1 MIEHWTQSQ
10 DAWYLTNRLQ
20 RIGIPAYPVM
30 DYPGLVGDDNL
41 NHLHRSN
48 VEINNE
54 ELDRNELYKGIMWK
68 LSTGNGAISTP
79 APSLGQDNDHILRN
93 LLKYSD
99 NEVNNFERRGII

>member
-1 MIEHWTQSQ
+1 MS
-10 DAWYLTNRLQ
+10 
-20 RIGIPAYPVM
+20 RIAKNSIKINKEINCKFEN
-30 DYPGLVGDDNL
+30 GLFFAKGKLGEKSL
-41 NHLHRSN
+41 NINSSYT

-99 NEVNNFERRGII
+99 NEVDNFERRGII